1 LIVGLPLES
10 QWWAHRLLFPDKI
23 SLFWSSPLLGRQRAS
38 ARLKLLATHRLG
50 TPQSR
55 PIHIF
60 NDVFSQLGLASYII
74 TVIAVTFRT
83 PALVQ
88 EAFILNR
95 KAKTNENHG

>member
-1 LIVGLPLES
+1 M
-10 QWWAHRLLFPDKI
+10 
-23 SLFWSSPLLGRQRAS
+23 
-38 ARLKLLATHRLG
+38 G
-50 TPQSR
+50 TPQRR

-88 EAFILNR
+88 GAFILNR
-95 KAKTNENHG
+95 KGWTNENRG